1 MQTASTWHKGS
12 WEMTAAEHT
21 VPPEWSQPIS
31 RNGGGKMEET
41 QEGSNLFSIALNT
54 VNKKHLCFYVIPPLS
69 IYSQQKER
77 GDSVWSEESGK
88 EENERKH

>member
-1 MQTASTWHKGS
+1 
-12 WEMTAAEHT
+12 
-21 VPPEWSQPIS
+21 
-31 RNGGGKMEET
+31 MEET
-41 QEGSNLFSIALNT
+41 QEGSDLFSIALNT

-88 EENERKH
+88 EENERKHYITHKKCGQVKESSSSWNERFIFL

>member
-1 MQTASTWHKGS
+1 
-12 WEMTAAEHT
+12 
-21 VPPEWSQPIS
+21 
-31 RNGGGKMEET
+31 MEET

-54 VNKKHLCFYVIPPLS
+54 VNEKHLCFHVIPPLS

-77 GDSVWSEESGK
+77 GDGVWREDSGK

>member
-1 MQTASTWHKGS
+1 
-12 WEMTAAEHT
+12 MTAAEHT
-21 VPPEWSQPIS
+21 VQSPPEWSQPIS